1 MNKFIIAVLV
11 GILITFGIGCGGNA
25 EKETPAS
32 DTLWIGT
39 WQMVGYDSV
48 SVEDSN
54 MVLTMQLDENKKIE
68 YLTKTRDGEVLIE
81 TEGNYSINDQ
91 HSVLTVTED
100 GRKQTEYFIRKI
112 DKDSFIFQSD
122 KFSIKWKRME

>member
-1 MNKFIIAVLV
+1 MKFIIYFL
-11 GILITFGIGCGGNA
+11 FGICFIFGLSCGGNS
-25 EKETPAS
+25 ENESTISKTP
-32 DTLWIGT
+32 WVGT

-54 MVLTMQLDENKKIE
+54 SVLTMSLDENKKIE
-68 YLTKTRDGEVLIE
+68 YLSKTKDGEVLVE
-81 TEGNYSINDQ
+81 TKGEYSINDQ
-91 HSVLTVTED
+91 HSVLTIIED

-122 KFSIKWKRME
+122 KFSIKWKRIE